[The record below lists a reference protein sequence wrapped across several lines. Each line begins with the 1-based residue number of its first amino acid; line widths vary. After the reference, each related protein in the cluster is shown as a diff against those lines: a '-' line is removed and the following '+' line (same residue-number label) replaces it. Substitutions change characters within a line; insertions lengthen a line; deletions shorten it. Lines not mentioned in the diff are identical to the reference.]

1 MTRDELIAASDV
13 LTEIAEDVEDESI
26 RERLTNQAE
35 QLVRLAEQDRGP
47 DHGRLARHQQT
58 LRELKA
64 AVDAD
69 TAARIDTVNEHIVA
83 YRETVEG
90 V

>member
-1 MTRDELIAASDV
+1 MTRDELITASDV
-13 LTEIAEDVEDESI
+13 LTEIADDVEDESI
-26 RERLTNQAE
+26 RERLTTQAD